1 MLATEE
7 IVEVA
12 QELLSERFGGTQKL
26 GDVVSL
32 GGSGNAVV
40 LRARV
45 AVSPFLQQRSVVLKY
60 TPPTGD
66 RIDDAAL
73 IREVVSY
80 QFTTSLPA
88 EVRPG
93 PVLLAHDIDRRI
105 LVITDSG
112 DGETYADLLANAEG
126 EKRLPLIRNLGR
138 ALGRMHAGTADREAG
153 FDILLKRM
161 LRTYPDTEELQYARE
176 RGLPA
181 SIDRGLE
188 LLESAGIDIPANVRH
203 FASDAKRRL
212 VSGRHRA
219 FTPFDLSPDNIILAD
234 RIQFLDYEWA
244 GFRDATFDIACV
256 IAGFPQFLFTRPITD
271 GEVDA
276 LTESW
281 VEEVRRIWPNVT
293 NEARL
298 QARIVTAM
306 VGWAMSS
313 VCYLYYGSMNQVVSE
328 YGERARVS
336 ADDIPGPEIEAAATA
351 EVRDIDEGYD
361 VLADALGDISDNSVL
376 ARDDL
381 HETFIALAHYAE
393 RGQDPRFPDVHR
405 FAAAVVERLDAL
417 NRG

>member
-26 GDVVSL
+26 GDVTSL
-32 GGSGNAVV
+32 GGSGTAVV

-88 EVRPG
+88 DVRPG
-93 PVLLAHDIDRRI
+93 PVLLAYDIDRRI

-112 DGETYADLLANAEG
+112 DGETYADLLSTTEG
-126 EKRLPLIRNLGR
+126 DERLSLVRNLGR

-161 LRTYPDTEELQYARE
+161 LRAYPDTGELQYARDQ
-176 RGLPA
+176 GLPG

-188 LLESAGIDIPANVRH
+188 LLSAAGIEIPAVVRH
-203 FASDAKRRL
+203 FAADAKRRL

-234 RIQFLDYEWA
+234 RTQFLDYEWA

-271 GEVDA
+271 EETDA
-276 LTESW
+276 FIASW
-281 VEEVRRIWPNVT
+281 VEEVREIWPNVA
-293 NEARL
+293 NEVRL

-306 VGWAMSS
+306 IGWAISS
-313 VCYLYYGSMNQVVSE
+313 VCYLHYGSMNQVISE
-328 YGERARVS
+328 LGERAEARS
-336 ADDIPGPEIEAAATA
+336 ASIPGPEIEAVVTA
-351 EVRDIDEGYD
+351 EISDLDDDYD
-361 VLADALGDISDNSVL
+361 VLAGVLDDFAEGDGL
-376 ARDDL
+376 AREDL
-381 HETFIALAHYAE
+381 HETFTALAHYAE
-393 RGQDPRFPDVHR
+393 RGSDPRFGEVHC
-405 FAAAVVERLDAL
+405 FAASVVERLDEL
-417 NRG
+417 NGR